1 MDIDL
6 DALQALPAE
15 QEPATGVLACTVTC
29 GYGSTCGGETC
40 TSTN

>member
-1 MDIDL
+1 MELDL

-15 QEPATGVLACTVTC
+15 EQTTELACTVTC
-29 GYGSTCGGETC
+29 NGGPTCGGETC

>member
-1 MDIDL
+1 MDIDI

-15 QEPATGVLACTVTC
+15 QEPTTQMLCTVTC
-29 GYGSTCGGETC
+29 GYGQTCGGETC

>member
-15 QEPATGVLACTVTC
+15 QEPTTQMACTVTC
-29 GYGSTCGGETC
+29 GLGHTCGPETC